1 MLVVTIPD
9 LMLRVR
15 ECYDDGQSE
24 ASLLDDLCRVDLLIL
39 DEVGIQRGSSGE
51 KVILNQ
57 VIDRR
62 LSSMRPV
69 GILTNLNY
77 ESLTDTLGARIL
89 DRLQMD
95 GGMWVNFDWDSYRK
109 NVRHLRVVK

>member
-1 MLVVTIPD
+1 MPG
-9 LMLRVR
+9 R
-15 ECYDDGQSE
+15 S
-24 ASLLDDLCRVDLLIL
+24 AHP